1 MSKKAIA
8 APTTYYVYTYAF
20 PDGTVFYVGKG
31 CNARIDEH
39 EREACSDCACQKCC
53 IIRQIWKEGHPVRK
67 RIVYETFKEHEALAQ
82 EHLLIQTYGLENLT
96 NVKKGTSYRTASSAT
111 NQTTSLAPR
120 FQALRLEAELSINGL
135 ARLAD
140 VDYKTVQRAEEGK
153 PIQYFKALALVE
165 ALSQKLGRPISLDNT
180 DLKLVDWR

>member
-96 NVKKGTSYRTASSAT
+96 NVNKRAC
-111 NQTTSLAPR
+111 SL
-120 FQALRLEAELSINGL
+120 S
-135 ARLAD
+135 
-140 VDYKTVQRAEEGK
+140 
-153 PIQYFKALALVE
+153 
-165 ALSQKLGRPISLDNT
+165 
-180 DLKLVDWR
+180 

>member
-39 EREACSDCACQKCC
+39 EREARSDCACEKCGT
-53 IIRQIWKEGHPVRK
+53 IRQIWKEGHPVQK
-67 RIVYETFKEHEALAQ
+67 RIVFETFKEHEALDH
-82 EHLLIQTYGLENLT
+82 EHLLIQTYGLTNLT
-96 NVKKGTSYRTASSAT
+96 NIKQGTSYRAASSAT
-111 NQTTSLAPR
+111 NQTASFAPI

-140 VDYKTVQRAEEGK
+140 VYYKTVQRAEEGK

-165 ALSQKLGRPISLDNT
+165 ALSQKLGRPISLDDT